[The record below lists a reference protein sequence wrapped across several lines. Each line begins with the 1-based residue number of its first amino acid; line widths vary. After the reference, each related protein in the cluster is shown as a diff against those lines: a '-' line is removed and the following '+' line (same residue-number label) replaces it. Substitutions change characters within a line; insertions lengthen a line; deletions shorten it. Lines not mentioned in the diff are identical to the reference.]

1 MNILTRLTTFPGR
14 LMYRW
19 AEDDFDEVQ
28 QLRDKLDREGVPA
41 VARSLQVGMAEQMI
55 QLSMM
60 AQRLRDRG
68 VRPVDYA
75 MGNLEMWVGAVAAA
89 ALVTW
94 LLLLWVGV

>member
-1 MNILTRLTTFPGR
+1 MNLFTRLITYPGR

-19 AEDDFDEVQ
+19 AEDDLDEIQ
-28 QLRDKLDREGVPA
+28 QLRNKLDREGVPA
-41 VARSLQVGMAEQMI
+41 VARSLEVGMAEQMI
-55 QLSMM
+55 HLSTI

-75 MGNLEMWVGAVAAA
+75 MGNLEIWVGAVAAA